1 MTSISAGGA
10 GSIPMQ
16 NIDDLIKPA
25 SPDVLKNITD
35 NTKQIAAE
43 NDAIKQKLM
52 GALDAAGNI
61 DSAAFTQL
69 AAAIEKQM
77 QDVVGGVRHL
87 QEPEGKLGADV
98 SGTLA
103 TLTGLSEQDLQTDI
117 YAFMA
122 LFQKLAQEMRT
133 SARET
138 RQSEM
143 NAQIDALK
151 GAAQEIR
158 NAAQDRM
165 VGAMVAGAFQIAGGL
180 AQVGAGVMQG
190 KTLAAGGQ
198 FAESQAKKQSDMG
211 GGLSGI
217 AGGIGSMVNAGM
229 ERKAAEHDAKKA
241 ELEAQSKVHESGTQ
255 QATEMAQQMMDV
267 IRDVRDKLGA
277 IEQSRMETNRG
288 IARNI

>member
-1 MTSISAGGA
+1 MTSISAGGGSTPFQGA
-10 GSIPMQ
+10 GDLANSAAA
-16 NIDDLIKPA
+16 DLIKNA
-25 SPDVLKNITD
+25 SN
-35 NTKQIAAE
+35 NAS
-43 NDAIKQKLM
+43 DAIRQKLM
-52 GALDAAGNI
+52 GSLDAAKNPA
-61 DSAAFTQL
+61 DAAAIAAQL
-69 AAAIEKQM
+69 AALADLMAQGANSLRDIQAPEAKPGS
-77 QDVVGGVRHL
+77 DVSAT
-87 QEPEGKLGADV
+87 LGALASFSDMDV
-98 SGTLA
+98 
-103 TLTGLSEQDLQTDI
+103 QTDM

-122 LFQKLAQEMRT
+122 LFQQMAQTMRT
-133 SARET
+133 SAREV

-143 NAQIDALK
+143 EAQIGALK

-180 AQVGAGVMQG
+180 AQVGSGALQGV
-190 KTLAAGGQ
+190 TLAKGGQ
-198 FAESQAKKQSDMG
+198 FAESQAKKQSDIG

-217 AGGIGSMVNAGM
+217 AGGIGSMVNASQ
-229 ERKAAEHDAKKA
+229 ERKAAEHDAKKS
-241 ELEAQSKVHESGTQ
+241 ELEAQSKVHESGMQ

>member
-1 MTSISAGGA
+1 MTSIPAGGA

-16 NIDDLIKPA
+16 NIDDLINPA

-35 NTKQIAAE
+35 STKQIAAE
-43 NDAIKQKLM
+43 SEAIKQKLM
-52 GALDAAGNI
+52 GALSAAGNI
-61 DSAAFTQL
+61 DSAAFAQL

-77 QDVVGGVRHL
+77 QDGVGGVRHL

-98 SGTLA
+98 AGTLA
-103 TLTGLSEQDLQTDI
+103 QLGGLSEQDLQTDI

-122 LFQKLAQEMRT
+122 LFQKMAQEMRT

-151 GAAQEIR
+151 GAAQEMR

-180 AQVGAGVMQG
+180 AQVGSGIAQG
-190 KTLAAGGQ
+190 ATLNAGGK
-198 FAESQAKKQSDMG
+198 FAESHAKKQSDIG
-211 GGLSGI
+211 GGVSGI
-217 AGGIGSMVNAGM
+217 AGGIGSMANAGM
-229 ERKAAEHDAKKA
+229 ERKAAEHDAKKT
-241 ELEAQSKVHESGTQ
+241 ELEAQAKVHESGTQ
-255 QATEMAQQMMDV
+255 QASEMAQQMMDV